1 MSGFAS
7 IVMDHIIPIT
17 LFLTGIIGLG
27 SAALFL
33 CAHNERRP
41 APPAGT
47 RVDERNLSDPPP
59 Q

>member
-41 APPAGT
+41 PPAGT
-47 RVDERNLSDPPP
+47 RVAERNLSDPPP